1 MLTYKWNVECR
12 MLNTQIEKLNKKIL
26 TLETTIESKE
36 KLIDSTANLFQKRGQ
51 TTSTTGFNWSQPSFS
66 VKQTN
71 STQAP
76 NLVQVS
82 KLNGFR
88 LAPLGTS
95 TSSTSTPG
103 VRQST
108 LTFGVTNQTNTSS
121 LFSEQP
127 IFETEFLNKLMNKT
141 IVTDDWASNLLAV
154 NNNNNNNNN
163 NKVIILSGKF

>member
-51 TTSTTGFNWSQPSFS
+51 TTTGFNWSQPSFS
-66 VKQTN
+66 FKQTN
-71 STQAP
+71 SNQAP

>member
-36 KLIDSTANLFQKRGQ
+36 KLIDSTANLFQKCGQ
-51 TTSTTGFNWSQPSFS
+51 TTTGFNWSQPSFS
-66 VKQTN
+66 FKQTN
-71 STQAP
+71 SNQAP

-82 KLNGFR
+82 KLNGFG

-154 NNNNNNNNN
+154 NNNNNN
-163 NKVIILSGKF
+163 KIIIIR